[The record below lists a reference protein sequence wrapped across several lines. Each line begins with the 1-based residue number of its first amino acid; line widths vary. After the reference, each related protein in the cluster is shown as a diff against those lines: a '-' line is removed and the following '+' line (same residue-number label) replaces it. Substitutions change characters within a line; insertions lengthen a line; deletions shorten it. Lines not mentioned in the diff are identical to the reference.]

1 MLRDS
6 ACGSTA
12 VQAQVYERLRS
23 LAQHAEFN
31 NYLAYI
37 LARGPADAR
46 AAGAA
51 AAASAPTSASTEP
64 RDAEAVGVRQAAG
77 LLLKNNLKRL
87 YNSLQPPVQ
96 AYINGEL
103 LSAIGDDSKLIRSAV
118 AVCITAI
125 VSEAGLR
132 GVFSFASAVP
142 AAFLSCLCFFFCWGY
157 LGVLFFLFFF
167 AQTANPFS
175 SDCALIFPAAC
186 VRPLFPSPCDFQ
198 FGPSSYRRSCAAWTR
213 RQRSRTARCMRSPP
227 FASSL
232 HHGLGRTRPGRWT
245 LSSPS
250 SSTSSNTR
258 RPLCATWL
266 CTYFQNFFYSSPRR
280 SRRTCRPIGTRSSTR
295 RLIRRPMCGGV

>member
-142 AAFLSCLCFFFCWGY
+142 AAFLSCLCFFFL
-157 LGVLFFLFFF
+157 LGLPGRTVFFVFFLHRRLTLSRPIVLSFF
-167 AQTANPFS
+167 
-175 SDCALIFPAAC
+175 LLHVC
-186 VRPLFPSPCDFQ
+186 V
-198 FGPSSYRRSCAAWTR
+198 
-213 RQRSRTARCMRSPP
+213 
-227 FASSL
+227 
-232 HHGLGRTRPGRWT
+232 
-245 LSSPS
+245 LSSPLRAIFS
-250 SSTSSNTR
+250 LARAPTVAHALLGLVGNVPGRRAACALHHLRAVSITAWGGPVPAAGRYRPQAPLLPPTPGALCAPRGCAHTFRISST
-258 RPLCATWL
+258 A
-266 CTYFQNFFYSSPRR
+266 PRGAHAAPAGLSGR
-280 SRRTCRPIGTRSSTR
+280 APQ
-295 RLIRRPMCGGV
+295 LGG